1 MTAISSDKRKVESSL
16 DRGDSLLSIVLRYI
30 LLIVLDAFAL
40 IFVYTLVFT
49 GNVGLGFVIGIAT
62 VGANIIAF
70 VPRMGP
76 IRWMLPGLFLATIFV
91 IYPIYYTVATAFTNY
106 GDGHLFAQVQAVSLI
121 TDRQFVPDDA
131 RTYSWV
137 LFRSETDEER
147 YALWMTRTLDS
158 GELEVVFAP
167 QDADIVEVD
176 TDDPEAPDVYDG
188 FVQLTRIESV
198 PLLANVSSLTFGT
211 ADDGAGIR
219 SAREAARPLVARY
232 TWDADARTLYDNQDD
247 ILYVSNDVIGIFEP
261 ENGGEALIPGY
272 RTNIGFENFNRA
284 AEDNFDFESFDDPE
298 LSFFDGF
305 AEAFSGPLITIFIWT
320 IVFAFLSVFTTFW
333 MGLFMAL
340 ILNDA
345 KIPGKKIIRS
355 LLIVP
360 YAIPGVISI
369 VIWRGML
376 NQNLGVITTTI
387 ADWTGYTIPWFADP
401 NWARAAVILVNL
413 WLGYPYMMLICSGA
427 LQAIPSDIYEAAA
440 VDGATPTDR
449 FWKITL
455 PLLLVT
461 VGPLLIGSFVYN
473 FNNFLLIDALTGGN
487 PPILET
493 DRPAGYTDIL
503 ISYVYRLAFG
513 GSGRGSDYGYASAIT
528 IIIFFLV
535 AGVTLLQYRFT
546 KQWEEVGENV

>member
-1 MTAISSDKRKVESSL
+1 MTSVSSDKRKAESSHG
-16 DRGDSLLSIVLRYI
+16 GDSLISIILRYI
-30 LLIVLDAFAL
+30 LLMVLDAFAL
-40 IFVYTLVFT
+40 ILVYSLAFT
-49 GNVGLGFVIGIAT
+49 GNIGLGVAIGIAT
-62 VGANIIAF
+62 AGANIIAF

-91 IYPIYYTVATAFTNY
+91 IYPIYYTVATAFTNF
-106 GDGHLFAQVQAVSLI
+106 GDGNLLTQVQAVDLI
-121 TDRQFVPDDA
+121 TNRQFVPDDA

-137 LFRSETDEER
+137 LFRSETDEEQ
-147 YALWMTRTLDS
+147 YALWLTRTSDS

-167 QDADIVEVD
+167 QGSDIEIVD
-176 TDDPEAPDVYDG
+176 TDDPGAPDAYEG
-188 FVQLTRIESV
+188 FVQLTRIQAA

-211 ADDGAGIR
+211 AEDGAGIR
-219 SAREAARPLVARY
+219 SAREAARPLADLY
-232 TWDADARTLYDNQDD
+232 TWDATTRTLYDNQNDL
-247 ILYVSNDVIGIFEP
+247 LYISNDEIGVFDP
-261 ENGGEALIPGY
+261 ENGGEALVPGY

-284 AEDNFDFESFDDPE
+284 LEDNFNFESFSDPE
-298 LSFFDGF
+298 LNFFEGF
-305 AEAFSGPLITIFIWT
+305 AAAFSGPLITIFIWT

-333 MGLFMAL
+333 LGLFMAL

-376 NQNLGVITTTI
+376 NQNLGIITTTI

-401 NWARAAVILVNL
+401 TWARASVILVNL

-440 VDGATPTDR
+440 VDGATTTDR

-461 VGPLLIGSFVYN
+461 VGPLLIGSFVFN

-546 KQWEEVGENV
+546 KQWEEIGENV